1 MHWLTSIKNVISFI
15 IIISNYC
22 KYQTAQELKK
32 IVASSM
38 HDDSLEGTESKIKLI
53 DSIFDYLDKIENE
66 FDNYVRYNEKI
77 LLGQKNL
84 D

>member
-32 IVASSM
+32 IVTSSM
-38 HDDSLEGTESKIKLI
+38 HDDSLEGIEAKIKLI
-53 DSIFDYLDKIENE
+53 DSTFDYLDKIESE
-66 FDNYVRYNEKI
+66 FDSMK
-77 LLGQKNL
+77 KF
-84 D
+84 

>member
-1 MHWLTSIKNVISFI
+1 M
-15 IIISNYC
+15 
-22 KYQTAQELKK
+22 
-32 IVASSM
+32 ASSM